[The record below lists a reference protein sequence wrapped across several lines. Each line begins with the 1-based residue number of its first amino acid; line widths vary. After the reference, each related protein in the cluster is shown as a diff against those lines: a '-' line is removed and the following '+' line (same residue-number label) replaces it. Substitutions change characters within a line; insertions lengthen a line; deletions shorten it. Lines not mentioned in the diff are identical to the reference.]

1 VPEFSLPRNNNDSK
15 AVKAVTTFTKR
26 YITAVLKHLFITVIS
41 TGLIFEILPVKTY
54 TMAQEKESKKN
65 EKEEK
70 APPIKPD
77 PETLH
82 TPDPQENMTGPVS
95 SLVNGVKDAV
105 EENDKES
112 KEEATRKRD
121 EHM

>member
-1 VPEFSLPRNNNDSK
+1 MS
-15 AVKAVTTFTKR
+15 
-26 YITAVLKHLFITVIS
+26 
-41 TGLIFEILPVKTY
+41 KTY
-54 TMAQEKESKKN
+54 VMAQDKELNKEKKDEK
-65 EKEEK
+65 KEEK

-82 TPDPQENMTGPVS
+82 KTDPQDNMKGPVS
-95 SLVNGVKDAV
+95 SLVNGVRDVV